1 MFKAPDLGYT
11 VKEYHGSR
19 CFPYRDYRFLFYHDE
34 RRVPDLM
41 LIDWFFFF
49 VCVCVCYGAVMDEL
63 VSRVCPRDASGCSTL
78 CC

>member
-49 VCVCVCYGAVMDEL
+49 CVCVCVTAL
-63 VSRVCPRDASGCSTL
+63 
-78 CC
+78 